1 MRIGNLDTD
10 ERIFVI
16 AEIGNNHEGDFA
28 LAQEMIGRA
37 AEVGVDAV
45 KFQTF
50 IPELFISRAD
60 RERIDRLRSFQLSFS
75 QFEALAKQ
83 AESAGV
89 TFFSTPLDLE
99 SAHFLNSIQPIFK
112 IASGDNNFFPLI
124 ETVASFNKPTII
136 STGLVDFKYLDK
148 LRAIWERQ
156 NGTAEL
162 AYLHCVASYPA
173 PTDQAN
179 LGAIVSLRNRY
190 PELTVGYS
198 DHTLGIEAAT
208 YAVAAGARI
217 VEKHFTLNKK
227 HSDFRDHHLSADPN
241 EMTELVSMIRRV
253 DKMIGRFEKKSQLC
267 ETDLQ
272 IAARRSIAV
281 KRDLPANHELTW
293 QDLCW
298 VRPGSG
304 IAVGREKYVLGRHIR
319 RAMRRGELLQ
329 PEDLF

>member
-1 MRIGNLDTD
+1 MRIANFDTD
-10 ERIFVI
+10 DRVFVI

-37 AEVGVDAV
+37 AEAGADAV

-60 RERIDRLRSFQLSFS
+60 IERIERLRSFQLSFS

-83 AESAGV
+83 AELAGV
-89 TFFSTPLDLE
+89 IFFSTPLDVE
-99 SAHFLNSIQPIFK
+99 SAHFLNDIQPLFK

-136 STGLVDFKYLDK
+136 STGLVDFTYLDE
-148 LRAIWERQ
+148 LRVIWEQ
-156 NGTAEL
+156 QSGMTEL
-162 AYLHCVASYPA
+162 AYLHCVTSYPV
-173 PTDQAN
+173 PIDQAN
-179 LGAIVSLRNRY
+179 LGAIASLRNRY
-190 PELTVGYS
+190 PDLTVGYS

-217 VEKHFTLNKK
+217 IEKHFTLNKK
-227 HSDFRDHHLSADPN
+227 HSDFRDHQLSADPR
-241 EMTELVSMIRRV
+241 EMTELVDMIRHV
-253 DKMIGRFEKKSQLC
+253 DRMTGGFEKKSQLC
-267 ETDLQ
+267 EAPLQ

-281 KRDLPANHELTW
+281 KRDLPVNHELTW
-293 QDLCW
+293 QDICW

-304 IAVGREKYVLGRHIR
+304 IAAGQEKYVLGRHIR
-319 RAMRRGELLQ
+319 RAMRRGDLIQLDDLQ
-329 PEDLF
+329 